1 MIKGF
6 IRLLEPLGMDI
17 WLFDDRKVHYWRW
30 ESVLLVPVT
39 SECQNGNPE
48 CVKIIHQFY

>member
-1 MIKGF
+1 MIKSF
-6 IRLLEPLGMDI
+6 IRLLGPLGMDI
-17 WLFDDRKVHYWRW
+17 WLFDGRKVPYWRW

-48 CVKIIHQFY
+48 CVKIIYQFY